1 MNDSAKD
8 LEQLIQQY
16 TKQLL
21 HFQQQYAAHMPAEP
35 LSEPETPA
43 VRSVDAPSSE
53 PPASVEPVMAEPT
66 EPTATTSATPAE
78 PVAATAATPAP
89 REEAENDD
97 AAGDRPLLLQE
108 DDQRHPSSPMA
119 DGLFAPPAT
128 APDDDFTP
136 ETAENAAPSPLNPL
150 FLEQPVPAEE
160 STPAPLTSEIPA
172 DRDLMSDPD
181 AATPQ
186 AFPPQTPPAPAAP
199 LPPNYGRLQVQVFQA
214 GEALPIENATVT
226 ISEEGPDGRLT
237 PITVL
242 RTNRSGFTTTITLPT
257 VSASLSLE
265 PGNRH
270 PYTAYTVQIVAP
282 GFFTTKDIHVPVYS
296 GVTSV
301 QPAEMLP
308 LPENYQ
314 GDTTITY
321 PESEP
326 NL

>member
-1 MNDSAKD
+1 MGMMMLAK
-8 LEQLIQQY
+8 
-16 TKQLL
+16 
-21 HFQQQYAAHMPAEP
+21 
-35 LSEPETPA
+35 
-43 VRSVDAPSSE
+43 
-53 PPASVEPVMAEPT
+53 
-66 EPTATTSATPAE
+66 
-78 PVAATAATPAP
+78 
-89 REEAENDD
+89 
-97 AAGDRPLLLQE
+97 
-108 DDQRHPSSPMA
+108 
-119 DGLFAPPAT
+119 
-128 APDDDFTP
+128 
-136 ETAENAAPSPLNPL
+136 
-150 FLEQPVPAEE
+150 
-160 STPAPLTSEIPA
+160 
-172 DRDLMSDPD
+172 
-181 AATPQ
+181 
-186 AFPPQTPPAPAAP
+186 
-199 LPPNYGRLQVQVFQA
+199 
-214 GEALPIENATVT
+214 NATVT

>member
-21 HFQQQYAAHMPAEP
+21 HFQQQYAAHMPTEP
-35 LSEPETPA
+35 LSEPEAPA
-43 VRSVDAPSSE
+43 VRPVDAPPSE
-53 PPASVEPVMAEPT
+53 PPASVEPVMAEPA
-66 EPTATTSATPAE
+66 EPTAE
-78 PVAATAATPAP
+78 PVETSSLEPVSAAVAA
-89 REEAENDD
+89 REENPDDD
-97 AAGDRPLLLQE
+97 AAGDRPLLLQD
-108 DDQRHPSSPMA
+108 DDQRHPSAPMA
-119 DGLFAPPAT
+119 DGLFAPPT
-128 APDDDFTP
+128 IVPEEVVTP

-160 STPAPLTSEIPA
+160 STPAPLTSQIPG

-226 ISEEGPDGRLT
+226 IFEEGPDGRMT

-242 RTNRSGFTTTITLPT
+242 RTNRSGFTTAITLPT

-265 PGNRH
+265 PGNQH
-270 PYTAYTVQIVAP
+270 PYTAYTVQVVAP

-301 QPAEMLP
+301 QPTEMLP